1 MTLHLIHSSILKK
14 ILNKYFV
21 DNQTKIIIKNN
32 TFVLIYIIFLSS
44 RFRNKILSGT
54 KKIQIIT

>member
-14 ILNKYFV
+14 ILNTYTV

-32 TFVLIYIIFLSS
+32 TFILINIHNIFVE
-44 RFRNKILSGT
+44 
-54 KKIQIIT
+54 QV